1 MKILMVITGMQS
13 GGAERVMATLCNE
26 LSKRNDIRLLVLK
39 EKKTDYKISDKVEF
53 IAGNIKNQNI
63 IHSIQFV
70 KNQIE
75 EWKPDIILSF
85 MTKTNIISLLAK
97 RKANFKSKLII
108 AERANPYNAKIYLK
122 IIRKF
127 LYPKADGC
135 VFQTKLAKQYYNK
148 ILKCKSKIIRNP
160 LNPDFKIEQF
170 NGERKNKIVST
181 GRLSTEK
188 NQRLL
193 IEAFSLI
200 ADKYPEYFLEIY
212 GEGPLHKELQEHI
225 NKLNLEKRVI
235 LMGRRDDIQKHIK
248 DAKVFVLSSNSEG
261 MPNALLEAMALGIP
275 SISTDCPIGGPSEI
289 IRNNEN
295 GILVPMNNKE
305 VMAMSIEKIIS
316 DEEFSNKLSKNARN
330 VINDYEAIKVCM
342 EWEEFLYEIA
352 KCK

>member
-75 EWKPDIILSF
+75 EWKPDVILSF

-97 RKANFKSKLII
+97 RKANFKSKLVI

-135 VFQTKLAKQYYNK
+135 VFQTKLAEQYYNK

-160 LNPDFKIEQF
+160 LNRDFKIEQF

-212 GEGPLHKELQEHI
+212 GEGPLHKELQDYI

-235 LMGRRDDIQKHIK
+235 LRGRRDDIQKHIK

-295 GILVPMNNKE
+295 GILVPMNDKNN
-305 VMAMSIEKIIS
+305 MAKAIEKIIT
-316 DEEFSNKLSKNARN
+316 DEKFANKISKNATE
-330 VINDYEAIKVCM
+330 VIRYYDAITVCD
-342 EWEEFLYEIA
+342 EWEKYLQKISN
-352 KCK
+352 K